1 MQELVSRDKSNLD
14 IFWMRDKSLEGFE
27 DLQPLDIIAA
37 EITQNLEVA
46 LKQFGEIHED
56 LRLSTTE

>member
-1 MQELVSRDKSNLD
+1 MSRDKSNLD

-37 EITQNLEVA
+37 EITENLEVA

>member
-1 MQELVSRDKSNLD
+1 VQELVSRDKSNLD

>member
-37 EITQNLEVA
+37 EITENLEVA